1 MPANPTR
8 FSGYLK
14 TLGPGLLYAGAA
26 IGVSHL
32 VQSTRAGA
40 EYGFGLIAFVLVA
53 NILKFPFFEYG
64 PRYAVATNESLIEGY
79 KRLGNWAV
87 FFFVLITVGTMF
99 AIQAAVTV
107 VTAGLAAHLFGLGL
121 GPVGWSALILVLCF
135 LVLGIGQFRALDL
148 LIKVIIVTLA
158 IATIV
163 AVVAASRLGMESG
176 GSNPFLGSWSAL
188 PFGFVIALMGWM
200 PAPLDIAVWHSVWTQ
215 EKRQSTGYNPKL
227 RESMFDF
234 HVGFWGAACLS
245 VCFLALGA
253 LVLYGS
259 AEALPNKGSQFAARF
274 VDLYTQS
281 LGSWAYGLIGLA
293 ALTTMFSTTI
303 TVLDAYP
310 RVLQRTLVMLM
321 PELEISPQSRTGY
334 WLWMLL
340 VAAGAVVLLAFLSES
355 MTFMVDL
362 ATILSFLTA
371 PVLAIMNYRM
381 ITSRQVPAD
390 CQPGQRMRLLSMVGI
405 GFLLVFSI
413 AYLFWQIAGF

>member
-1 MPANPTR
+1 
-8 FSGYLK
+8 
-14 TLGPGLLYAGAA
+14 
-26 IGVSHL
+26 
-32 VQSTRAGA
+32 
-40 EYGFGLIAFVLVA
+40 
-53 NILKFPFFEYG
+53 
-64 PRYAVATNESLIEGY
+64 
-79 KRLGNWAV
+79 
-87 FFFVLITVGTMF
+87 
-99 AIQAAVTV
+99 
-107 VTAGLAAHLFGLGL
+107 
-121 GPVGWSALILVLCF
+121 
-135 LVLGIGQFRALDL
+135 
-148 LIKVIIVTLA
+148 
-158 IATIV
+158 
-163 AVVAASRLGMESG
+163 
-176 GSNPFLGSWSAL
+176 
-188 PFGFVIALMGWM
+188 
-200 PAPLDIAVWHSVWTQ
+200 
-215 EKRQSTGYNPKL
+215 
-227 RESMFDF
+227 MFDF
-234 HVGFWGAACLS
+234 HVGFWGAAFLS